1 MRPVRPTPALHV
13 AVAVAIGLVLG
24 TSVPELARRMGEVP
38 PRPGWVAPLVLA
50 ALAFGL
56 GSTARGTW
64 RSLRDDHRKMH
75 SELGLRLLLAHL
87 VRPAALASVLGGP
100 WLPIGPVERV
110 ALGGHALLPVWAH
123 AGPTGGRR
131 EHDSACTCPP
141 TLATLSKRHS
151 PPHSGHAPSVQASL
165 SRAARTSLA
174 SAW

>member
-75 SELGLRLLLAHL
+75 SELGLRLLALAKASAMVGAVFAGGYL
-87 VRPAALASVLGGP
+87 GYALMYLDSLETGLGRARVIESGLATVAAAAVVAAAL
-100 WLPIGPVERV
+100 WLERTLRLPEDDDEPPAGVE
-110 ALGGHALLPVWAH
+110 
-123 AGPTGGRR
+123 
-131 EHDSACTCPP
+131 
-141 TLATLSKRHS
+141 
-151 PPHSGHAPSVQASL
+151 
-165 SRAARTSLA
+165 TS
-174 SAW
+174 S